1 MIALL
6 RLGLAGRTESRGLGD
21 SAMPYSKYLPLVWAG
36 IWRKR
41 GRAVLMLLQI
51 ASAFALFGL
60 LEGVNSGIKQS
71 IAQTHRDRLYVGS
84 SVSLGDPLPVSVLS
98 RIRATPGVLFA
109 APRQG
114 LPAIY
119 QQSDQG
125 VGVIATDPES
135 FFAIQDDW
143 RASPEHIAALA
154 NLRTGAIVGAATMEK
169 YGWKVGDR
177 VVLQSPVPKIDGSRD
192 WAFDIVGTWDV
203 TEQASESGDTT
214 ATSLVVNFPYV
225 DESRLAGRDTVQL
238 ILAKIDNP
246 DEAASIGL
254 AIDNA
259 FVNSDHETRTQ
270 SEADLAAA
278 QLQQIGDLNYIARA
292 IIAAV
297 FFALLFATGALMMQS
312 IRERM
317 PELAVL
323 KTFGFSDRLV
333 MGLIISEAVTFC
345 VFSAGIG
352 LGIGAF
358 VLSAAR
364 GYIGIATTP
373 LLVTSIGLVL
383 AVLLALIGSSVPAWR
398 GLRLQVADALAGR

>member
-1 MIALL
+1 
-6 RLGLAGRTESRGLGD
+6 
-21 SAMPYSKYLPLVWAG
+21 MPYSKYLPLVWAG

-71 IAQTHRDRLYVGS
+71 IAQTHRDRLYIGS
-84 SVSLGDPLPVSVLS
+84 SVSLGDPLPISVLG
-98 RIRATPGVLFA
+98 RIRATPGVQYA

-114 LPAIY
+114 LPAVY
-119 QQSDQG
+119 QQPDQG
-125 VGVIATDPES
+125 VGVIATDPEP
-135 FFAIQDDW
+135 FFEIQDDW
-143 RASPEHIAALA
+143 SVSPEHLAALA
-154 NLRTGAIVGAATMEK
+154 NLRTGAIVGMATMEK
-169 YGWKVGDR
+169 YGWKIGDR
-177 VVLQSPVPKIDGSRD
+177 VVLQSPVPKIDGTRD

-203 TEQASESGDTT
+203 SETAADAGDTS
-214 ATSLVVNFPYV
+214 ATSLVANFAYV

-238 ILAKIDNP
+238 FMAKIEDP
-246 DEAASIGL
+246 AEAASIGL

-278 QLQQIGDLNYIARA
+278 QLQQIGDLNFLARA
-292 IIAAV
+292 IIGAV

-323 KTFGFSDRLV
+323 KTVGFPDRLV
-333 MGLIISEAVTFC
+333 MGLIIAEGVTFC
-345 VFSAGIG
+345 LFAAGIG
-352 LGIGAF
+352 LAIGAF
-358 VLSAAR
+358 VLSSAR
-364 GYIGIATTP
+364 GFIGIATTP
-373 LLVTSIGLVL
+373 VLVTSVGLL
-383 AVLLALIGSSVPAWR
+383 FALLLALIGSSVPAWR
-398 GLRLQVADALAGR
+398 GLRLQVADSLAGR